1 MSFNFSDILQ
11 QNESFGIGF
20 LVDVYV
26 AYISWNIYEPIS
38 KRQASKQA
46 DRRGAR
52 RALSYVTE
60 ALEWQFRIS
69 WIPWPRVLLL
79 LLLLCGV
86 CRHTRSL
93 CAVKLR
99 FSAAQGGKEIP
110 VGSRRTWPGYC
121 GEVSTV
127 KQQQQQLNDCTRH
140 TQVKRTIR
148 ELWTLLS

>member
-1 MSFNFSDILQ
+1 MAISNLLDSLASCPSAAAAVATLWRMST
-11 QNESFGIGF
+11 
-20 LVDVYV
+20 
-26 AYISWNIYEPIS
+26 W
-38 KRQASKQA
+38 
-46 DRRGAR
+46 
-52 RALSYVTE
+52 
-60 ALEWQFRIS
+60 
-69 WIPWPRVLLL
+69 
-79 LLLLCGV
+79 
-86 CRHTRSL
+86 HTRSL

-127 KQQQQQLNDCTRH
+127 KQQQQLNDCTRH